1 MTTFNHEL
9 TRSMCYGC
17 IERIVRDAE
26 ERNDQNAL
34 PRISEKVVE
43 YHRKPY
49 TWLNKILPFVDKK
62 GAMSEHDKAYIEI
75 LLSVIELFDEDRD
88 SPLDETYLLGYRCFY
103 KAMNKVMKAAF
114 GQCYSLST
122 NAAKL
127 QAVRIAEE
135 IENGKTDRAK
145 ELAQEYEAASAEYWR
160 MKDAFKAAGI
170 LDEYEEYEDAMLDK
184 HLNK

>member
-26 ERNDQNAL
+26 ERNDPNAL

-43 YHRKPY
+43 YHRKPF
-49 TWLNKILPFVDKK
+49 TWLNKILPFVERK
-62 GAMSEHDKAYIEI
+62 GALSGQDKACVEI
-75 LLSVIELFDEDRD
+75 VLSVIDSFCEDKNA
-88 SPLDETYLLGYRCFY
+88 PVDETYLLGYRCFD
-103 KAMNKVMKAAF
+103 KAMNKVTEAAF

-127 QAVRIAEE
+127 QATRVVEE
-135 IENGKTDRAK
+135 MKHGKTERAK
-145 ELAQEYEAASAEYWR
+145 AFAREQETLSAEYRR
-160 MKDAFKAAGI
+160 MKDDFKAVGI
-170 LDEYEEYEDAMLDK
+170 LDEYEEYEDAMFDEC
-184 HLNK
+184 LNK